1 MILQYWHLKSVLITA
16 VLALDLMLP
25 GMAAQ
30 ERRRRATRSEAAFVR
45 EFIVDQGAVSF
56 YLII

>member
-1 MILQYWHLKSVLITA
+1 MHLKNVLITA

-30 ERRRRATRSEAAFVR
+30 ERRRRATRSEAALVR
-45 EFIVDQGAVSF
+45 GVHSGPRSLSF